1 MTIKVKFLAKDE
13 IEEDAELLLAEYED
27 TIGGPIE
34 LPVAVDDITTSH
46 LALELRF
53 DDLHQLF
60 DTPMLRGQ
68 PDILGAIWVEKE
80 LVLIDQHLFPKDE
93 FIGRYRFT
101 VAHEIGHWQ
110 LHRSYLAKGPH
121 QILAAPSKPTVIC
134 RSSEKNE
141 PIEWQ
146 ANYFA
151 SCLLMPR
158 RRVLDDWDDFLND
171 RVRTPSLLLAALP
184 NGTIVRHAQAMV
196 YAQRA
201 EFGLGTGH
209 GHLCREVAHPI
220 AERFGV
226 SVQPMLSRLEK
237 LGLLPRQKLEK
248 AA

>member
-1 MTIKVKFLAKDE
+1 MTINVKYLTEAA
-13 IEEDAELLLAEYED
+13 IEKEAESLLSKYEE
-27 TIGGPIE
+27 TIGEQIG
-34 LPVAVDDITTSH
+34 LPVPVADITTSH

-53 DDLHQLF
+53 ADLHQIF
-60 DTPMLRGQ
+60 DTPMLRGR

-80 LVLIDQHLFPKDE
+80 LVLIDQHLYPKDE

-110 LHRSYLAKGPH
+110 LHRYLAKDPR

-134 RSSEKNE
+134 RSSEEKE
-141 PIEWQ
+141 PIERQ

-158 RRVLDDWDDFLND
+158 RRVFEEWNVFLND
-171 RVRTPSLLLAALP
+171 GGGTALAAVV
-184 NGTIVRHAQAMV
+184 GSRIMKHSQAMV
-196 YAQRA
+196 YVQRNDCP
-201 EFGLGTGH
+201 GH
-209 GHLCREVAHPI
+209 DWACREVAVPI
-220 AERFGV
+220 GERFGV
-226 SVQPMLSRLEK
+226 TAQAMRIRLEE

>member
-1 MTIKVKFLAKDE
+1 MTINVKYLTEGA
-13 IEEDAELLLAEYED
+13 IEKCAELLLSEYD
-27 TIGGPIE
+27 DMIGEPVE
-34 LPVAVDDITTSH
+34 LPVPVDDITTSH

-53 DDLHQLF
+53 DDLHRLF

-80 LVLIDQHLFPKDE
+80 LVVIDQHLYPKDE

-110 LHRSYLAKGPH
+110 LHRYLAKNPH
-121 QILAAPSKPTVIC
+121 RILAAPSKPTVIC
-134 RSSEKNE
+134 RSSQKTE

-158 RRVLDDWDDFLND
+158 RRVFEEWNVFLND
-171 RVRTPSLLLAALP
+171 GGGTALAAVV
-184 NGTIVRHAQAMV
+184 GSRIMKHSQAMIYV
-196 YAQRA
+196 QRNDCP
-201 EFGLGTGH
+201 GH
-209 GHLCREVAHPI
+209 DWASREVAVPI
-220 AERFGV
+220 GERFGV
-226 SVQPMLSRLEK
+226 TAQAMRIRLEE